1 MLHFKK
7 VFKLLEAYFNG
18 VREDEKEGQGDS
30 LGTKGALSPKRQP
43 FGPIQ
48 SHVFL
53 TEKAR
58 KKGYDVLDKT
68 VATQL
73 AKKTRKELSAANFQ
87 LGCESKDIKGIMSAI
102 KISKVGL
109 PVQMPHDIRINFV
122 KSFSSQMHTTPIS
135 DFVMPQSHFARQLQ
149 GRRSSDSKKRL
160 EYKNLWILK
169 PTGLNRGQG
178 IHVVDS
184 LKECKKLML
193 QYFFG
198 REYQVGGQQTDSTI
212 EDRKA
217 EKDSNVRDRDDTTNT
232 DDDTE
237 KASAL
242 SNHRQSNQITRA
254 QVKGRPKFVAPQA
267 HSQPQSH
274 LLKCT

>member
-1 MLHFKK
+1 M
-7 VFKLLEAYFNG
+7 Y
-18 VREDEKEGQGDS
+18 
-30 LGTKGALSPKRQP
+30 
-43 FGPIQ
+43 
-48 SHVFL
+48 L

-68 VATQL
+68 VALQP

-87 LGCESKDIKGIMSAI
+87 FGNESKDIRGIMSAI

-122 KSFSSQMHTTPIS
+122 KSFSSQMHTTPIC
-135 DFVMPQSHFARQLQ
+135 DFVMPQSHFARQLPSKKS
-149 GRRSSDSKKRL
+149 GDHKKRL

-184 LKECKKLML
+184 LKQCKKLML

-198 REYQVGGQQTDSTI
+198 REYQVGGQISESTI
-212 EDRKA
+212 DDRKA
-217 EKDSNVRDRDDTTNT
+217 EKDSNMRERDETTNT

-242 SNHRQSNQITRA
+242 SNHRQSNQMTRA
-254 QVKGRPKFVAPQA
+254 QARRGPKFIAQQER
-267 HSQPQSH
+267 SQPQSH